1 MISPHL
7 RLRHLRC
14 FLEVAHRGSLS
25 AAAEALHV
33 SQPAASKTIRELE
46 QILGTVL
53 FDRSGRRL
61 TLTPAG
67 RVYQAHAGAA
77 LADLERGQRMVLNPP
92 KERPRLRAGVLPTA
106 ATGLVPRAA
115 LAFRADHPEVLLD
128 VMTGPNWLLLS
139 LLREGQLD
147 LVVGRAPPE
156 DKAEALRFR
165 QLYWERVVPV
175 VRPAHPLLRRDW
187 DYGAL
192 TDYPLMLPPQGAL
205 IASGVRTWLHSV
217 GISDPQ
223 PAWENVSLPF
233 GREVVLHSDTVW
245 FISEGVVRPE
255 LESGMLAVLP
265 IRNEL
270 FGGPVGIS
278 LREGA
283 EPAPEAQALIAAL
296 ERAAVGMGAS

>member
-1 MISPHL
+1 MLSRHL

-14 FLEVAHRGSLS
+14 FLEVARRGSLS

-46 QILGTVL
+46 EILGVAL
-53 FDRSGRRL
+53 FDRTGRRL
-61 TLTPAG
+61 ALTAAG

-77 LADLERGQRMVLNPP
+77 VADLERAQHLVLDPP
-92 KERPRLRAGVLPTA
+92 KERPRIRAGVLPTA

-115 LAFRADHPEVLLD
+115 LAFRAVHPEVLVD

-147 LVVGRAPPE
+147 LVIGRAPSE
-156 DKAEALRFR
+156 GNVEALNFR
-165 QLYWERVVPV
+165 RLYWERVVPV
-175 VRPAHPLLRRDW
+175 VHPGHALLREDW
-187 DYGAL
+187 DYGEL
-192 TDYPLMLPPQGAL
+192 TNYPLMLPPPGAL
-205 IASGVRTWLHSV
+205 IAAGVRMWLYSV
-217 GISDPQ
+217 GIAEPE
-223 PAWENVSLPF
+223 PAWENVSLAF

-255 LESGMLAVLP
+255 LEAGTLAVLP

-270 FGGPVGIS
+270 LGGPVGIS
-278 LREGA
+278 LREGS
-283 EPAPEAQALIAAL
+283 EPSREAMALIAAL
-296 ERAAVGMGAS
+296 EHAAIGLGA